1 MSGTLKAVLC
11 ERQLLLERN
20 TGHSLSLRYDQI
32 VRMRHRQLPLI
43 QPWLLITGL
52 LLVISAGRI
61 ISGSL
66 SYWVGALG
74 GSIILLWIIGRK
86 PVLTIDTQNG
96 DSHSLFGLDIT
107 LLKIRIIIERVQD
120 GMSLKNAKEGL
131 EELER
136 KEQIYPTAGLIE
148 AQNITGN
155 NSLTESIEDS
165 LSMSHTND
173 SIEDEIILDAEI
185 ESESDEKQMII
196 GEHPAIERARR
207 ATQEIRNQRYQ
218 NEAHQGIPDTRDE
231 NSWWDEKPTQVAQ
244 EPKFEINNQQ
254 SAYGAARYS
263 PNQFDTV
270 PSQEQQS
277 NIEMDMGFDF
287 SMFDDP
293 EPTQTTMHQT
303 SSPSIQ
309 TNTQYMDNDYGQTNT
324 DYRQSNNY
332 DQAQY
337 SNNNYS
343 QYNNNNY
350 SNEESFLPSFPST
363 EIEHTIL
370 SPKFVES
377 IDNESS
383 DTKKEI
389 LSTEKSLTAQ
399 ARRTEEEQRKY
410 DLESANMNSLNN
422 AQRLKLG
429 RDSTFR
435 RLKVRENGVQKR
447 SQYELVRDILVNSLH
462 RITNVSKNILKRK
475 EGATSK
481 KQLENNHSKTIDIL
495 RVQAK
500 HSKQAEI
507 AEAVRKL
514 TKGNE
519 ELTQEEIQIIATTL
533 EKGAGDGIIDSEMSE
548 VPIAFEAMKSTSKV
562 KAEMDNIPGI
572 KRLE

>member
-11 ERQLLLERN
+11 ERQLLLERD

-52 LLVISAGRI
+52 LLVVSAGRVL
-61 ISGSL
+61 SGSL

-96 DSHSLFGLDIT
+96 DSHSLFGIDIT
-107 LLKIRIIIERVQD
+107 LLKIRIIIERIQD

-136 KEQIYPTAGLIE
+136 KEQLYPTAGLIE
-148 AQNITGN
+148 AQNIAEK

-165 LSMSHTND
+165 LSMSNTND
-173 SIEDEIILDAEI
+173 SIEDETIFDAEI
-185 ESESDEKQMII
+185 ESENDENQMII

-218 NEAHQGIPDTRDE
+218 NEAHQGISDTRE
-231 NSWWDEKPTQVAQ
+231 ESSWWDEKPTQIPQ
-244 EPKFEINNQQ
+244 EPKFQINNQQ

-263 PNQFDTV
+263 PSQFDTV

-293 EPTQTTMHQT
+293 EPTQTTMQQT
-303 SSPSIQ
+303 SSSSIQ
-309 TNTQYMDNDYGQTNT
+309 TNTQYMDNDYGQTNN
-324 DYRQSNNY
+324 YGQNNNY
-332 DQAQY
+332 GQTQY
-337 SNNNYS
+337 NDNNYS

-363 EIEHTIL
+363 EMEHTIL

-377 IDNESS
+377 LDNESS

-435 RLKVRENGVQKR
+435 RLKLREKGVRKR

-481 KQLENNHSKTIDIL
+481 KQLENDHSKTIDIL

-519 ELTQEEIQIIATTL
+519 ELTQEEIQIIAVTL
-533 EKGAGDGIIDSEMSE
+533 EKGAGDEIIDSEILE

-562 KAEMDNIPGI
+562 KSEMDNIPGI